1 MDNSNSN
8 DQQSSTEGEN
18 KSSVFGGMWDGL
30 KSGFS
35 GLKNKVTGMV
45 SSSSSSSSTE
55 QNPNPN
61 PNPNPPTGGKGRKHK
76 KSMKGGKGRKHTSSK
91 ARKGKGNRKKRT
103 YGRK

>member
-30 KSGFS
+30 KSSLS

-45 SSSSSSSSTE
+45 SSSSTEENE
-55 QNPNPN
+55 QNPNP
-61 PNPNPPTGGKGRKHK
+61 PMGGKGRKYK
-76 KSMKGGKGRKHTSSK
+76 KSMKGGKSKKRMSSK
-91 ARKGKGNRKKRT
+91 ARKGKGKGKKRT

>member
-1 MDNSNSN
+1 MDYSNSN
-8 DQQSSTEGEN
+8 DQQTPTDSEN

-45 SSSSSSSSTE
+45 SSSSTE
-55 QNPNPN
+55 E
-61 PNPNPPTGGKGRKHK
+61 NPNPPTGGKGRKYK
-76 KSMKGGKGRKHTSSK
+76 KSMKGGKYKKRMSSK
-91 ARKGKGNRKKRT
+91 SRKGKGKKRT

>member
-45 SSSSSSSSTE
+45 SSSSSSAE
-55 QNPNPN
+55 Q
-61 PNPNPPTGGKGRKHK
+61 NPNPPTGGKGRKHK

-91 ARKGKGNRKKRT
+91 ARKGKGKGKKRT

>member
-45 SSSSSSSSTE
+45 SSSSTE
-55 QNPNPN
+55 QN

-91 ARKGKGNRKKRT
+91 ARKGKGKGKKRT

>member
-1 MDNSNSN
+1 MDYSNSN
-8 DQQSSTEGEN
+8 GQQSSTEGEN

-45 SSSSSSSSTE
+45 SSSSSSTE
-55 QNPNPN
+55 Q
-61 PNPNPPTGGKGRKHK
+61 NPNPPTGGKGRKHK
-76 KSMKGGKGRKHTSSK
+76 KSMKGGKSKKRMSSK
-91 ARKGKGNRKKRT
+91 SRKGKGKKRT

>member
-18 KSSVFGGMWDGL
+18 KPSVLGNMWDGL
-30 KSGFS
+30 KNSLS
-35 GLKNKVTGMV
+35 SIKNSVTGMV
-45 SSSSSSSSTE
+45 SSSSSSSSAE
-55 QNPNPN
+55 Q
-61 PNPNPPTGGKGRKHK
+61 NPNPPTGGKGRKHK

-91 ARKGKGNRKKRT
+91 ARKGKGKGKKRT

>member
-8 DQQSSTEGEN
+8 DQQSSTDGEN

-45 SSSSSSSSTE
+45 SSSSTE
-55 QNPNPN
+55 QNPN

-91 ARKGKGNRKKRT
+91 ARKGKGKGKKRT